1 MAVQQTFIIVKPEAV
16 QRGLVGAVLTRFE
29 NRGLAIRK
37 LEVRQISRET
47 ARVHYAHLS
56 DKPFFEGVL
65 DCITAGPAVLGILEG
80 EDAINLVRQLV
91 GATDPLKAAPGTI
104 RGDYGTVLP
113 YNVVHAS
120 DSPESAAREIGLFFP
135 ER

>member
-1 MAVQQTFIIVKPEAV
+1 MEQTFIIVKPEAV
-16 QRGLVGAVLTRFE
+16 KRGLVGTVLTRFE
-29 NRGLAIRK
+29 NRGLVLKR
-37 LEVRQISRET
+37 LEVRQISRDL
-47 ARVHYAHLS
+47 ARIHYAHLA

-65 DCITAGPAVLGILEG
+65 DAITAGPVVTGILEG
-80 EDAINLVRQLV
+80 ENAIELVRQLL

-120 DSPESAAREIGLFFP
+120 DSPESAAREIKLFFP
-135 ER
+135 EA